1 MSRTH
6 VTPATIKSW
15 YTVRSTETGIAN
27 CHTLVMSYYV
37 QYCYLHCPPRTG
49 GEAEGNGRERCSQ
62 FRQFPT
68 LPHIQPV
75 CPKNHSSPPQK
86 QTRNDV
92 FYVPTNVRYVSL
104 LAYVLVMRT
113 ALLRHAHCT
122 RKRKKMVGGNNGPLC
137 YFEGTQP
144 VGFLFCLTRKISWK
158 MTNS

>member
-1 MSRTH
+1 MHLLLPTQRQKRQKEKEEWVVADSRRTH
-6 VTPATIKSW
+6 AA
-15 YTVRSTETGIAN
+15 RSTHSTRA
-27 CHTLVMSYYV
+27 
-37 QYCYLHCPPRTG
+37 QHCKLQQQQARTYP
-49 GEAEGNGRERCSQ
+49 AR
-62 FRQFPT
+62 
-68 LPHIQPV
+68 LPKKPFL
-75 CPKNHSSPPQK
+75 PPQK